1 MISDLGSGAAAR
13 KDRMLA
19 NERVLRDGGA
29 GLVAGIDEAGRGPL
43 AGPVVAAALLFP
55 PETYIPEVDDSKRLT
70 PGIREELYEEIFRV
84 ATAVGTGIV
93 GPDLI
98 DELNILNAT
107 FLAMDRAVA
116 SLVTRP
122 EHLLIDGNLFRPGR
136 ASVGI
141 AYTTI
146 IHGDRTS
153 FCIAAASIVAK
164 VTRDRLMVA
173 YDREYPQFGFARH
186 KGYGTTEHR
195 AAIARHGYSP
205 IHRRSFTVHA
215 EARTGV

>member
-1 MISDLGSGAAAR
+1 MISDLRSGEVPR

-19 NERVLRDGGA
+19 DERVLRDGGI

-55 PETYIPEVDDSKRLT
+55 PETYIPGVDDSKRLT
-70 PGIREELYEEIFRV
+70 PGTREALYEEIFRV

-116 SLVTRP
+116 SLAARP
-122 EHLLIDGNLFRPGR
+122 EHLLIDGNMFRPGR
-136 ASVGI
+136 ATAGI
-141 AYTTI
+141 PYTTVVG
-146 IHGDRTS
+146 GDRTS

-186 KGYGTTEHR
+186 KGYGTVEHR

-205 IHRRSFTVHA
+205 IHRRSFTLHSQA
-215 EARTGV
+215 SAGR

>member
-1 MISDLGSGAAAR
+1 MISDLRTVEVPR

-19 NERVLRDGGA
+19 DERVLWDGGI

-55 PETYIPEVDDSKRLT
+55 PETYIPEVEDSKRLT
-70 PGIREELYEEIFRV
+70 PGTREELYEEIFRV

-116 SLVTRP
+116 SLAARP
-122 EHLLIDGNLFRPGR
+122 EHLLIDGNMFRPGR
-136 ASVGI
+136 ATAGI
-141 AYTTI
+141 PYTTVVG
-146 IHGDRTS
+146 GDRAS

-186 KGYGTTEHR
+186 KGYGTAEHR
-195 AAIARHGYSP
+195 AAIALHGYSP
-205 IHRRSFTVHA
+205 IHRRSFALHTQA
-215 EARTGV
+215 PAGR